1 MASLLR
7 PVIIR
12 YSLPNGST
20 RTADGRRV
28 TKNTPG
34 AVRRKR
40 KAKQWYGQYV
50 NGAGIERRVPLSA
63 NKTAAQQLLNELV
76 RKAELGKIGVVDPF
90 EAHRRR
96 PVAEHLADFA
106 KELSARG
113 NAPRYVELVVS
124 RLHSLLYGCRFVFL
138 SDLSAS
144 RAAEWLADLRRRG
157 RTTAEL
163 PTAKE
168 SFTASEAAALLGIR
182 PLSVGTAVRRLRL
195 DATGQ
200 GKARRFPRATV
211 EALRQRMARGV
222 SVQTTNDYLSALKS
236 FGRWLVKDRRTAE
249 NVFQHL
255 EGGNAKV
262 DRRHDRRELTAEEL
276 PRLLDAAR
284 TSPTVFRRLNGTDR
298 FHLYAAACGTG
309 FRASALASLTPES
322 FDLDA
327 APPVVTLAARHAKNR
342 RTKVQPLPADLAELL
357 RD

>member
-76 RKAELGKIGVVDPF
+76 RKAELGKIGVADPF

-144 RAAEWLADLRRRG
+144 RAMDWLADLRRKG
-157 RTTAEL
+157 RERL
-163 PTAKE
+163 PLEEGKQKYTMR
-168 SFTASEAAALLGIR
+168 EAAAILGIK
-182 PLSVGTAVRRLRL
+182 PGSLAIAVKRYRLQ
-195 DATGQ
+195 ATGQ
-200 GKARRFPRATV
+200 GRAVAPRDG
-211 EALRQRMARGV
+211 R
-222 SVQTTNDYLSALKS
+222 SA
-236 FGRWLVKDRRTAE
+236 
-249 NVFQHL
+249 
-255 EGGNAKV
+255 AKPP
-262 DRRHDRRELTAEEL
+262 L
-276 PRLLDAAR
+276 PRDQHADEQLLPVQCQVLLPLAGEGPAR
-284 TSPTVFRRLNGTDR
+284 
-298 FHLYAAACGTG
+298 
-309 FRASALASLTPES
+309 
-322 FDLDA
+322 
-327 APPVVTLAARHAKNR
+327 AR
-342 RTKVQPLPADLAELL
+342 
-357 RD
+357 